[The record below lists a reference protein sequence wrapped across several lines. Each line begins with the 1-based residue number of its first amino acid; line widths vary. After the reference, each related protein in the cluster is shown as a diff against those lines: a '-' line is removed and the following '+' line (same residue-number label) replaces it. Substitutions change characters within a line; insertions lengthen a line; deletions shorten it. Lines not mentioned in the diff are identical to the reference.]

1 MRITSKNIRVR
12 LIAWYIFSLGFVHLL
27 LASMLYQTVSTRLHH
42 ELDQRLLTYSTCL
55 VELLPQHRQLDL
67 AEVIGEMAELTALG
81 PDLYVRVVDHNG
93 HLIYEAAGL
102 PPELTTKLHAA
113 SETAAGH
120 PTTLRL
126 PGDGLWRMVR
136 REVQENGKPLYVGHV
151 AIPLRGVHQA
161 LARLLVILLLVVPAV
176 LLLSSV
182 GAWLLLNRALRPLQ
196 EAIQTAQVVQAKDFS
211 QRLRVPKTGDE
222 VQALAE
228 TFNEMIERLQRSFE
242 RMQQFISDAS
252 HELRTPL
259 AVLKGEIE
267 LGLKTCPRSARCDI
281 LAACSSEISRM
292 SRLVETLL
300 FLSNAD
306 AEKVALDLKP
316 TPVSRVMEEMAEE
329 AKVLAEAKGV
339 RVELINGSDV
349 VVQADEMRLKQLL
362 LNLIDNAVKYTPE
375 SGRMTLSYRSDNG
388 QVELIVADTGIGIEE
403 EHLPRVFDR
412 FYRVD
417 KSRSRAEGG
426 YGLGLAICKW
436 IAEIHHGSL
445 RVESS
450 PGKGSTFS
458 VRLPVEP
465 PGQTRG
471 SSSGH
476 ALVATS

>member
-1 MRITSKNIRVR
+1 MRITPKNIRVR
-12 LIAWYIFSLGFVHLL
+12 LIAWYIFSLGCAHFF
-27 LASMLYQTVSTRLHH
+27 LATVLYQTVSTRLHH

-81 PDLYVRVVDHNG
+81 PDLYVRVVDHHG
-93 HLIYEAAGL
+93 HLIYKAAGL

-113 SETAAGH
+113 SGMAAGH
-120 PTTLRL
+120 PATLRL

-136 REVQENGKPLYVGHV
+136 RDVQENGKPLYVGHV

-182 GAWLLLNRALRPLQ
+182 GAWLLLHRALSPLQ
-196 EAIQTAQVVQAKDFS
+196 EAIQTAQVIQAKDFS
-211 QRLRVPKTGDE
+211 QRLHVPKTGDE

-267 LGLKTCPRSARCDI
+267 LGLKTCPRSDRCEI

-306 AEKVALDLKP
+306 AEKVAMDLQPIPLDRL
-316 TPVSRVMEEMAEE
+316 MEEMAEE
-329 AKVLAEAKGV
+329 AKILAEPKHIE
-339 RVELINGSDV
+339 VELINEANVILNG
-349 VVQADEMRLKQLL
+349 DEMKLRRLL
-362 LNLIDNAVKYTPE
+362 LNLSDNAVKYTPE
-375 SGRMTLSYRSDNG
+375 GGRITLRSRRENG
-388 QVELIVADTGIGIEE
+388 YAEINVTDTGIGIEA
-403 EHLPRVFDR
+403 HDLPRIFDR

-417 KSRSRAEGG
+417 QSRNRAEGG

-436 IAEIHHGSL
+436 IAEAHGGSIH
-445 RVESS
+445 VESS
-450 PGKGSTFS
+450 PGTGSAFS
-458 VRLPVEP
+458 VRLPVAPLSAMTCVAQTAP
-465 PGQTRG
+465 PVI
-471 SSSGH
+471 
-476 ALVATS
+476 A